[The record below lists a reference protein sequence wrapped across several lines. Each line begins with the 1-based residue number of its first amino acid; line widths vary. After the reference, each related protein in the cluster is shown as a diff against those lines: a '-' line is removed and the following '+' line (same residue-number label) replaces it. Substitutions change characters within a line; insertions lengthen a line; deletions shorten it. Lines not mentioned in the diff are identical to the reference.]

1 MKMEPISAQGW
12 FVKCALGLVLP
23 LLVYAAIVAAGPKAP
38 PLPTARDGAL
48 EVLDRYTRGPVP
60 EIVLVGSSFTARL
73 KEEYFD
79 ATNLK
84 VLGLAGG
91 SSITA
96 LKVLMGRERLPK
108 IVLIEMNVLERSED
122 PALVQRFTG
131 SANASTLP
139 HPIRSALAF
148 YERWLHAPPD
158 RRQAGAMVAA
168 MLQARPS
175 DFDNRVYVDR
185 TMREWSTPPSA
196 AEITKNTAVLE
207 RLVKQIEARGGLVY
221 FYSLPYAEA
230 LQGSVYARATA
241 NTAHATFTNDLQ
253 WLRLELPMHELRWAD
268 GVHLDER
275 SSIIVAKE
283 LQKQLLLRN

>member
-23 LLVYAAIVAAGPKAP
+23 LLVYAVIVVAGPQAP
-38 PLPTARDGAL
+38 RLPTARDGSL
-48 EVLDRYTRGPVP
+48 EVLDRYTQGPVP

-79 ATNLK
+79 APNLK

-91 SSITA
+91 SPITA

-196 AEITKNTAVLE
+196 AEMTKNTAVLE

-230 LQGSVYARATA
+230 LQDSVYARATA

-253 WLRLELPMHELRWAD
+253 WLRLELPMDELRWAD

-283 LQKQLLLRN
+283 LQKRLLLRN

>member
-1 MKMEPISAQGW
+1 MLVWYRRDGASLLIARDHPAPCAALAVRGFTAPGRALSIRLDGGLDVRRSGAKHVFHLFSVLMKMEPISAQGW

-48 EVLDRYTRGPVP
+48 EVLDRYTQGPVP

-96 LKVLMGRERLPK
+96 LKVLVGRERLPK

-148 YERWLHAPPD
+148 YEHWLHAPPD

-175 DFDNRVYVDR
+175 V
-185 TMREWSTPPSA
+185 STS
-196 AEITKNTAVLE
+196 T
-207 RLVKQIEARGGLVY
+207 GLCENGA
-221 FYSLPYAEA
+221 PRR
-230 LQGSVYARATA
+230 QQPR
-241 NTAHATFTNDLQ
+241 
-253 WLRLELPMHELRWAD
+253 
-268 GVHLDER
+268 
-275 SSIIVAKE
+275 
-283 LQKQLLLRN
+283 